1 MDQTL
6 HQLGQLLLGSIPTI
20 LIFVVL
26 HLLLRRVLYAPLQR
40 TLQERTNRIEGRMQ
54 AARQQF
60 QLAEEKLAQYEA
72 QLREA
77 RLANYRRIDERRQ
90 AALTE
95 CQQILDEARRQST
108 DAVVAAREQIAS
120 DAARVRAQL
129 QGEVETLAGEV
140 TASVL
145 GRKTTAVPPGANA

>member
-40 TLQERTNRIEGRMQ
+40 TLQERSNRIEGRMA

-72 QLREA
+72 QLRKA
-77 RLANYRRIDERRQ
+77 RLASYRRIDERRQ
-90 AALTE
+90 AALAE
-95 CQQILDEARRQST
+95 CQRTLDEARRQT
-108 DAVVAAREQIAS
+108 TNTVIAAREQIAG
-120 DAARVRAQL
+120 DAVLVRAEM
-129 QGEVETLAGEV
+129 QGDVEALASEV

-145 GRKTTAVPPGANA
+145 GRQTTAVPPGANA

>member
-26 HLLLRRVLYAPLQR
+26 HLLLRRVLYTPLQR
-40 TLQERTNRIEGRMQ
+40 TLQERSNRIEGRME

-72 QLREA
+72 QLHEA

-90 AALTE
+90 AALGE

-108 DAVVAAREQIAS
+108 DAVVAAREQIAG
-120 DAARVRAQL
+120 DAARVREQL
-129 QGEVETLAGEV
+129 QSEVETLAGEV
-140 TASVL
+140 AASVL
-145 GRKTTAVPPGANA
+145 GRTTAVPPGANA

>member
-40 TLQERTNRIEGRMQ
+40 TLQERTNRIEGRME
-54 AARQQF
+54 AARQLF

-77 RLANYRRIDERRQ
+77 RFANYRRIDERRQ
-90 AALTE
+90 AALAE

-129 QGEVETLAGEV
+129 QGDVETLASEV

-145 GRKTTAVPPGANA
+145 GRTTAVPPGANA